1 MLLRNF
7 WKLPSDA
14 YKKPVCSWV
23 FFHFAVITSNNK
35 TMASNQSQE
44 YDEQV
49 LFLGECYP
57 EESKDK
63 LLALL
68 CKYNGN
74 IDQV

>member
-1 MLLRNF
+1 
-7 WKLPSDA
+7 
-14 YKKPVCSWV
+14 
-23 FFHFAVITSNNK
+23 
-35 TMASNQSQE
+35 MASNQSQE

-68 CKYNGN
+68 LKYNGN
-74 IDQV
+74 VDQVEFIVFSHRYLARKYLLSG